1 MKTENSRRAFVYHGL
16 EILKMS
22 VLLVLYEEGTF
33 STSSGYYRP
42 LAQKKIHQ
50 RLGLIGRNYRFVQ
63 GILEFL
69 EADGYVEHYSNGKWA
84 ITEKGRAIIKGQHAE
99 SSTFGNGSS
108 ETN

>member
-1 MKTENSRRAFVYHGL
+1 MKVENSRQAFVYHSL

-22 VLLVLYEEGTF
+22 ALLVLYEEGTF
-33 STSSGYYRP
+33 STPSGSKT

-69 EADGYVEHYSNGKWA
+69 ENDGYVEYFLSGKWA
-84 ITEKGRAIIKGQHAE
+84 ITEKGREYIQKTA
-99 SSTFGNGSS
+99 
-108 ETN
+108 